1 MKSQI
6 LKPTDSDLVQN
17 EVSVFL
23 AGTIE
28 MGKSE
33 DWQSIVQERLK
44 DLPVT
49 FFNPR
54 RDSWDSSWE
63 QRETNKEFNKQVNWE
78 IDRLKECSIIFMNIL
93 PDSKSPISLLE
104 LGLFAESGSII
115 ICCPDGF
122 YRKGNIEVVCSRYK
136 IPLYDNFDKAI
147 GSLESLIAQIMS
159 DSYRFKL

>member
-17 EVSVFL
+17 EVTVFL

-63 QRETNKEFNKQVNWE
+63 QRETNQQFNHQVNWE
-78 IDRLKECSIIFMNIL
+78 MNKLNEADIIFMNL
-93 PDSKSPISLLE
+93 LVDSKSPISLLE
-104 LGLFAESGSII
+104 LGLNATSKRMI
-115 ICCPDGF
+115 ICCPPEF
-122 YRKGNIEVVCSRYK
+122 YRRGNVEIVCSRFG
-136 IPLYDNFDKAI
+136 IPIYNKFEEAI
-147 GSLESLIAQIMS
+147 GSLTSLITSKI
-159 DSYRFKL
+159 K